1 MFTDGAMRL
10 RLEYALGCR
19 QKCSPLALRSEII
32 SRSEMTIL
40 NPRLASRRTAAML
53 ILLALSAQT
62 AHAAVESDLIEPA
75 APVLVAGDHL
85 DGRVFVNGIR
95 RQDEIVVVS
104 TRAVCG
110 TCDPQSLRTGIT
122 VERYAMKDDVGYR
135 CWQPSDFESFLAF
148 DPTVPTVIFVHGN
161 QIDPRWAKL
170 EGLELYRRMINCAG
184 DGPPMRLVILSWPSS
199 TISGGLLRNVRVKA
213 ARTDSVG
220 CQLAWLVDQMP
231 TETQVT
237 LVGFSLGARVITG
250 GLHILAGGSLGHLSL
265 TERVEPDRAPMNA
278 VLMAAAL
285 HSNWLGEGQYHGLA
299 MTQVSQMLL
308 INNRRDPAM
317 RFYHIAFPGRPKALG
332 YCGPTYIAPWQRS
345 KIDMRDVSRYTSQH
359 DLYQYLCVPG
369 VPAQIAEYSL
379 AAPQGA
385 LKVASAE

>member
-1 MFTDGAMRL
+1 M
-10 RLEYALGCR
+10 
-19 QKCSPLALRSEII
+19 
-32 SRSEMTIL
+32 MTL
-40 NPRLASRRTAAML
+40 FDVRRTAALL
-53 ILLALSAQT
+53 IVVAVSAQI
-62 AHAAVESDLIEPA
+62 ARAAAETEVAEPA
-75 APVLVAGDHL
+75 GPVIDGAQL

-95 RQDEIVVVS
+95 RQDAIVVVS
-104 TRAVCG
+104 TRAVCES
-110 TCDPQSLRTGIT
+110 CDPQALRNGVA
-122 VERYAMKDDVGYR
+122 VERYAMTDAIGDR
-135 CWQPSDFESFLAF
+135 CWQRSDLESFLAF

-161 QIDPRWAKL
+161 QISPYWAKT
-170 EGLELYRRMINCAG
+170 EGLQLYRKMMHYAAG
-184 DGPPMRLVILSWPSS
+184 APPMRLVILSWPSS

-220 CQLAWLVDQMP
+220 CQLAWLIDQMP